1 MPRGRKKD
9 KGKSKE
15 RAEQNQQNLPNEKE
29 KDQSDSVNVLYKP
42 NPKDRTWKKT
52 KKKLFIEYLP
62 KYGTFS
68 KTAQIINLD
77 RGTIDV
83 WRKDD
88 EDFDRAIAMCDVL
101 ITENLER
108 TAMYRA
114 KNGSDNLLMFLLKA
128 RDKRFREKFV
138 QDINSEAIDYMVS
151 RFISVVEKH
160 APKVCPN
167 CKTHMD
173 LPNKIASELITMS
186 QGLLKE

>member
-1 MPRGRKKD
+1 MPRGRKKGKEQAD
-9 KGKSKE
+9 KIS
-15 RAEQNQQNLPNEKE
+15 QTNLSEKE

-42 NPKDRTWKKT
+42 NPKDRTWKQT
-52 KKKLFIEYLP
+52 KKKLFINYLP

-68 KTAQIINLD
+68 KTAQIIGVD
-77 RGTIDV
+77 RHTIDL

-128 RDKRFREKFV
+128 RDKRFRDKFV
-138 QDINSEAIDYMVS
+138 QEINSEAIDYMVS